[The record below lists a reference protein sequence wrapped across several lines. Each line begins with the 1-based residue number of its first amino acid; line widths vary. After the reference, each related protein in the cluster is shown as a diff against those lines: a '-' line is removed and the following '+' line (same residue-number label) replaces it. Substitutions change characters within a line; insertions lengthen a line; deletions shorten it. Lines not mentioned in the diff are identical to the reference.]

1 MSDERP
7 MKRVSDSE
15 SEQVHILTMGDMNGA
30 QRLFGG
36 QLMAWID
43 EVSAA
48 VARRHAGCHVTTAL
62 VDKLEFDKGAFPDD
76 VIVLKGR
83 LNYVGTSSME
93 VSVKTYR
100 EAFDGGRTLINSARL
115 IMVALDENGKPCR
128 VPGLILETDEQ
139 KAVWGRGEARA
150 EARRKRL
157 SEQRARRQQ
166 QQQQQ

>member
-1 MSDERP
+1 
-7 MKRVSDSE
+7 MKYASDSE
-15 SEQVHILTMGDMNGA
+15 SEQVHVLTMAHMNGA

-48 VARRHAGCHVTTAL
+48 VARRHAGCQVTTAL
-62 VDKLEFDKGAFPDD
+62 VDKLEFAKGAFPND

-100 EAFDGGRTLINSARL
+100 EAFDGERTLINSARL
-115 IMVALDENGKPCR
+115 IMVALDEQGKPCR
-128 VPGLILETDEQ
+128 VPGLILETEED
-139 KAVWGRGEARA
+139 KAVWERGHARA
-150 EARRKRL
+150 EARKQRL
-157 SEQRARRQQ
+157 REGR
-166 QQQQQ
+166 

>member
-1 MSDERP
+1 MSSDRP
-7 MKRVSDSE
+7 MKRVAESE
-15 SEQVHILTMGDMNGA
+15 SEQVHVLTMAHMNGA

-62 VDKLEFDKGAFPDD
+62 VDKLEFDKGAFPND
-76 VIVLKGR
+76 VIVLRGR

-100 EAFDGGRTLINSARL
+100 EALSGESTLINSARL
-115 IMVALDENGKPCR
+115 IMVALDENGRPCR
-128 VPGLILETDEQ
+128 VPGLILETDEE
-139 KAVWGRGEARA
+139 KAVWERGQARA
-150 EARRKRL
+150 EARKQRL
-157 SEQRARRQQ
+157 REERERAQQ
-166 QQQQQ
+166 EKS

>member
-1 MSDERP
+1 MNTEQERL
-7 MKRVSDSE
+7 MKRASESE
-15 SEQVHILTMGDMNGA
+15 SEQVHILTMAHMNGA

-48 VARRHAGCHVTTAL
+48 VARRHAGCQVTTAL
-62 VDKLEFDKGAFPDD
+62 VDKLEFDRGAFPND

-100 EAFDGGRTLINSARL
+100 EAFDGERTLINNARL
-115 IMVALDENGKPCR
+115 IMVALDENGRPCR
-128 VPGLILETDEQ
+128 VPGLILETDEDR
-139 KAVWGRGEARA
+139 AAWERGQARA
-150 EARRKRL
+150 QARKQNLRGKK
-157 SEQRARRQQ
+157 
-166 QQQQQ
+166 